1 MNYAPEHLLML
12 VEDADSYL
20 EKITAAGCVII
31 GEKGTVALGDY
42 IAGPAH
48 ILPTGGTAR
57 FGSPLNVTDFVKL
70 TSLID
75 TDKMN
80 IDEIGKAAQ
89 VIAETEG
96 LDAHAKAVE
105 KRLGEPGNL

>member
-1 MNYAPEHLLML
+1 
-12 VEDADSYL
+12 
-20 EKITAAGCVII
+20 
-31 GEKGTVALGDY
+31 
-42 IAGPAH
+42 
-48 ILPTGGTAR
+48 
-57 FGSPLNVTDFVKL
+57 VTDFVKL

-96 LDAHAKAVE
+96 LDAHAKAVK
-105 KRLGEPGNL
+105 KRLGEPGNI